1 MLDEEMRSTIL
12 LLRGKDLSIRAIAR
26 TCKVS
31 RHSVRAVILSGSKDV
46 PAPPRQEKAGAW
58 EDAIRELHRVYKG
71 NLQLVYEELL
81 ARGAAF
87 SYSALTRF
95 CRRHEIGPRPKL
107 PAGRY
112 TFGIAE
118 EMQHDTSP
126 HKVMIGGKVCLAQC
140 ASLVLCHSRMVF
152 MSYYPTFDRF
162 WAKVFLTEAFKFF
175 GGTCKRCEIDNT
187 HVVVAHG
194 TGPAMVPAPEMAA
207 FAGRFGFEFQA
218 HELGDANRSARVE
231 RMFRYIETNFLP
243 GKAFE
248 DWADLNRQALA
259 WCEKANASIK
269 RALHARPIDLFAQEQ
284 GALNPLPG
292 YVPEVYRLHHRIVDA
307 EGYVTLRLTRY
318 SVPYQLLGRQ
328 LEVRENQHRI
338 EIYQGPRVVAS
349 HANHWD
355 AGDVRVTLPEH
366 RPPRGEGRPKTG
378 PPMEEVE
385 LLRLEPGL
393 AAYVA
398 GLKAR
403 SSGRG
408 VLVLKRLLGMVR
420 DYPRQA
426 LLKAVAEALVYGM
439 FDLARLDGMVLR
451 NVRQDYF
458 VVAGEGAD
466 LQEQAHEG

>member
-1 MLDEEMRSTIL
+1 MLDEEMRTTIL
-12 LLRGKDLSIRAIAR
+12 LLRAKDLTIRAIAR
-26 TCKVS
+26 TCQVS

-46 PAPPRQEKAGAW
+46 PVPPRQEKAGAW
-58 EDAIRELHRVYKG
+58 EGAIRELHRIYKG

-95 CRRHEIGPRPKL
+95 CRRHEIGTQPKL

-112 TFGIAE
+112 SFEIAQ

-126 HKVMIGGKVCLAQC
+126 HKMMIGGKVCLAQC

-194 TGPAMVPAPEMAA
+194 TGTAMVPAPEMAA

-248 DWADLNRQALA
+248 DWADLNRQAIA
-259 WCEKANASIK
+259 WCEKVNASLK

-318 SVPYQLLGRQ
+318 SVPYPLIGRQ

-349 HANHWD
+349 HANRWD
-355 AGDVRVTLPEH
+355 AGDVRMTLAEH

-403 SSGRG
+403 SFGRG

-426 LLKAVAEALVYGM
+426 LLKAVDEALVYGM

-458 VVAGEGAD
+458 VVVGEGAG
-466 LQEQAHEG
+466 LQEQAYEG